1 MLETLKNAWKIAD
14 LRKKILYTLGM
25 LLLYRVLCFIPTPG
39 VDTTVI
45 AQAVEKYD
53 LLGFIS
59 SMTGSNLSNF
69 NIMAMGITPYIN
81 ASIIMQLLCVAIPK
95 LEEMQK
101 EGEEG
106 RKKIAQITRYVTV
119 GLGFI
124 QAIALTIGLHTSAT
138 GGFLSYL
145 TIGLCLAAGTAVAMW
160 MGERITE
167 NGIGNGISMLI
178 FAGIVSNL
186 VTGLTQYL
194 SSLFTAFAAKTL
206 VQFLASVL
214 VFMIL
219 LLGIV
224 FVDLAERRIPVQYS
238 KRMVGRKMYGGQS
251 THIPLKLNASGVLP
265 LIFAGIIS
273 NLVRALSLNI
283 DALIRGQNIGGI
295 LPQMIASVVV
305 FLILIVGI
313 VFVDLGERRIPIQY
327 AKRMV
332 GRRMYGGQSTH
343 IPLKLNASGVLPL
356 IFANA
361 IMQFPSTILAFFPN
375 SGANRW
381 WTAHVSSQHLLYQ
394 LIFALMIFGFTF
406 FYSEISFNP
415 VEISKNIQANGG
427 MIPGIRQGKPTS
439 DFIKKITRR
448 ITMFGAIYL
457 AILAVIPMIIYA
469 IAGVS
474 LPFAA
479 SSLLIAVSVA
489 METMRELESQMLM
502 RHYKGFLQ

>member
-25 LLLYRVLCFIPTPG
+25 LLIYRLLCYVPTPG
-39 VDTTVI
+39 VDTSLI
-45 AQAVEKYD
+45 ASALERYS
-53 LLGFIS
+53 LLGFIN
-59 SMTGSNLSNF
+59 SMTGSDLSNYT
-69 NIMAMGITPYIN
+69 IMAMGITPYIN

-95 LEEMQK
+95 LEELQK

-124 QAIALTIGLHTSAT
+124 QAIALTIGLHANAT
-138 GGFLSYL
+138 NGFLGL
-145 TIGLCLAAGTAVAMW
+145 MTIGFCLAAGTAIAMW

-167 NGIGNGISMLI
+167 NGIGNGISLLI
-178 FAGIVSNL
+178 FAGIISNL
-186 VTGLTQYL
+186 ARSVGTNVVNIF
-194 SSLFTAFAAKTL
+194 SHPEAVSIPA
-206 VQFLASVL
+206 VIASVVVFVIL
-214 VFMIL
+214 VV
-219 LLGIV
+219 GIV
-224 FVDLAERRIPVQYS
+224 LVDLAERRIRIQYA

-265 LIFAGIIS
+265 LIFA
-273 NLVRALSLNI
+273 
-283 DALIRGQNIGGI
+283 
-295 LPQMIASVVV
+295 
-305 FLILIVGI
+305 
-313 VFVDLGERRIPIQY
+313 
-327 AKRMV
+327 
-332 GRRMYGGQSTH
+332 
-343 IPLKLNASGVLPL
+343 
-356 IFANA
+356 NA
-361 IMQFPSTILAFFPN
+361 IMQFPATILAFFPN
-375 SGANRW
+375 SAANQW
-381 WTAHVSSQHLLYQ
+381 WTTHVSSTHLLYQ
-394 LIFALMIFGFTF
+394 VIFALMIFGFTF

-415 VEISKNIQANGG
+415 VEIAKNIQNNGG

-439 DFIKKITRR
+439 DYIKKITHR

-457 AILAVIPMIIYA
+457 AVLAVIPMIIYA

-502 RHYKGFLQ
+502 RHYKGFLN

>member
-25 LLLYRVLCFIPTPG
+25 LLIYRLLCYVPTPG
-39 VDTTVI
+39 VDTSQI
-45 AQAVEKYD
+45 ASALERYS
-53 LLGFIS
+53 LLGFIN
-59 SMTGSNLSNF
+59 SMTGSDLSNYT
-69 NIMAMGITPYIN
+69 IMAMGITPYIN

-119 GLGFI
+119 GLGFV
-124 QAIALTIGLHTSAT
+124 QAIALTIGLRANAT
-138 GGFLSYL
+138 NGFLGL
-145 TIGLCLAAGTAVAMW
+145 MTIGFCLAAGTAVAMW

-167 NGIGNGISMLI
+167 NGIGNGISLLI
-178 FAGIVSNL
+178 FAGIISNL
-186 VTGLTQYL
+186 ARSVGTNIVNIF
-194 SSLFTAFAAKTL
+194 SHPEAVSIPA
-206 VQFLASVL
+206 VIASVIVFIIL
-214 VFMIL
+214 VV
-219 LLGIV
+219 GIV
-224 FVDLAERRIPVQYS
+224 LVDLAERRIRIQYA

-265 LIFAGIIS
+265 LIFA
-273 NLVRALSLNI
+273 
-283 DALIRGQNIGGI
+283 
-295 LPQMIASVVV
+295 
-305 FLILIVGI
+305 
-313 VFVDLGERRIPIQY
+313 
-327 AKRMV
+327 
-332 GRRMYGGQSTH
+332 
-343 IPLKLNASGVLPL
+343 
-356 IFANA
+356 NA
-361 IMQFPSTILAFFPN
+361 IMQFPATILAFFPN
-375 SGANRW
+375 SAANQW
-381 WTAHVSSQHLLYQ
+381 WTTHVSSTHLLYQ
-394 LIFALMIFGFTF
+394 VIFALMIFGFTF

-415 VEISKNIQANGG
+415 VEIAKNIQNNGG

-439 DFIKKITRR
+439 DYIKKITHR

-457 AILAVIPMIIYA
+457 AVLAVIPMIIYA

-502 RHYKGFLQ
+502 RHYKGFLN

>member
-25 LLLYRVLCFIPTPG
+25 LLIYRLLCYVPTPG
-39 VDTTVI
+39 VNTSLI
-45 AQAVEKYD
+45 ASALERYS
-53 LLGFIS
+53 LLGFIN
-59 SMTGSNLSNF
+59 SMTGSDLSNYT
-69 NIMAMGITPYIN
+69 IMAMGITPYIN

-119 GLGFI
+119 GLGFV
-124 QAIALTIGLHTSAT
+124 QAIALTIGLRANAT
-138 GGFLSYL
+138 NGFLGL
-145 TIGLCLAAGTAVAMW
+145 MTIGFCLAAGTAVAMW

-167 NGIGNGISMLI
+167 NGIGNGISLLI
-178 FAGIVSNL
+178 FAGIISNL
-186 VTGLTQYL
+186 ARSVGTNIVNIF
-194 SSLFTAFAAKTL
+194 SHPEAVSIPA
-206 VQFLASVL
+206 VIASVIVFIIL
-214 VFMIL
+214 VV
-219 LLGIV
+219 GIV
-224 FVDLAERRIPVQYS
+224 LVDLAERRIRIQYA

-265 LIFAGIIS
+265 LIFA
-273 NLVRALSLNI
+273 
-283 DALIRGQNIGGI
+283 
-295 LPQMIASVVV
+295 
-305 FLILIVGI
+305 
-313 VFVDLGERRIPIQY
+313 
-327 AKRMV
+327 
-332 GRRMYGGQSTH
+332 
-343 IPLKLNASGVLPL
+343 
-356 IFANA
+356 NA
-361 IMQFPSTILAFFPN
+361 IMQFPATILAFFPN
-375 SGANRW
+375 SAANQW
-381 WTAHVSSQHLLYQ
+381 WTTHVSSTHLLYQ
-394 LIFALMIFGFTF
+394 VIFALMIFGFTF

-415 VEISKNIQANGG
+415 VEIAKNIQNNGG

-439 DFIKKITRR
+439 DYIKKITHR

-457 AILAVIPMIIYA
+457 AVLAVIPMIIYA

-502 RHYKGFLQ
+502 RHYKGFLN

>member
-1 MLETLKNAWKIAD
+1 MRETLKNAWKITE
-14 LRKKILYTLGM
+14 LRKKIIYTIGM

-39 VDTTVI
+39 VDTTFV
-45 AQAVEKYD
+45 AQAVENYS
-53 LLGFIS
+53 LLGFIN

-119 GLGFI
+119 GLGFV

-138 GGFLSYL
+138 GGFLSYM
-145 TIGLCLAAGTAVAMW
+145 TIGLCLAAGTAIAMW

-167 NGIGNGISMLI
+167 NGIGNGISLLI
-178 FAGIVSNL
+178 
-186 VTGLTQYL
+186 
-194 SSLFTAFAAKTL
+194 
-206 VQFLASVL
+206 
-214 VFMIL
+214 M
-219 LLGIV
+219 
-224 FVDLAERRIPVQYS
+224 
-238 KRMVGRKMYGGQS
+238 
-251 THIPLKLNASGVLP
+251 
-265 LIFAGIIS
+265 AGIIA
-273 NLVRALSLNI
+273 NLTHAVITAIYNI
-283 DALIRGQNIGGI
+283 FVPNAVTNV
-295 LPQMIASVVV
+295 PAMIASVVV
-305 FLILIVGI
+305 FVILIVGI

-356 IFANA
+356 IFASA
-361 IMQFPSTILAFFPN
+361 IMQFPATILAFFPN
-375 SGANRW
+375 SAANQW
-381 WTAHVSSQHLLYQ
+381 WTANVRSDRPLYM

-439 DFIKKITRR
+439 DFIKKINNR

-457 AILAVIPMIIYA
+457 AVLAVIPMIIYS